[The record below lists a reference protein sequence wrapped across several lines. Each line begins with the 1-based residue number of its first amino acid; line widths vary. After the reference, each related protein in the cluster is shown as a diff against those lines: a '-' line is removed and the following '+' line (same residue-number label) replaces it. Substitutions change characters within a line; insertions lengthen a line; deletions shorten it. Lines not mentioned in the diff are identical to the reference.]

1 MPDLLKYGFSGKL
14 TGNLQLGDKDH
25 SFRYIN
31 PLTSDHKPEVTSCG
45 SFELPARLYR
55 LQVFQE
61 LWMRIGCSYAVFP
74 QEVAGKVLAVQLYV
88 ASCRMGFVYSNGTR
102 RACYATSRSHGQ
114 KISAV
119 SAGFDSCV

>member
-45 SFELPARLYR
+45 SFELPARLYQ

-61 LWMRIGCSYAVFP
+61 LWMQQADLMDIRS
-74 QEVAGKVLAVQLYV
+74 QQSQLDLIHAYE
-88 ASCRMGFVYSNGTR
+88 SSLQFE
-102 RACYATSRSHGQ
+102 
-114 KISAV
+114 SA
-119 SAGFDSCV
+119 FRCT